1 VIQGNTQGLSKS
13 IIEELEALFEI
24 EVPKDSFLAPEIV
37 EKMCDITERIRREI
51 SIYVNRKGIVVDVSV
66 GEIGQVSLPFMRL
79 RRSENRL
86 SGIRCIHTH
95 PGGNG
100 SLSGVDLDSLKKLR
114 FDAMAAIGVERGKFN
129 NAWVAMLNPPDASE
143 EVDILG
149 PLSIEQFCGKHLM
162 ISILERDKNIGSS
175 EIIEVEDNSREK
187 AILVG
192 IDFNNEGIK
201 ALEELEQL
209 ANTAGAEVVYKVIQN
224 KRVPDA
230 STFIGRGKV
239 AELALIC
246 RELDAD
252 LIIFDDELTAS
263 QIRNLEDITGIRVID
278 RTTLI
283 LDIFAS
289 RAMSKEGKL
298 QVELA
303 QLNYRLS
310 RLSGL
315 GLTLSRLGGGIGTRG
330 PGEKKL
336 ETDRRHIRRRILEIE
351 AELKKVRS
359 RREALRERRDKN
371 MIPVVALVGYTNAG
385 KSTLLNALSGSNV
398 LVEDKLFATLDPV
411 SRGII
416 LKTGQDIIIVD
427 TVGFIDKLP
436 HDLVEAFKST
446 LEEAVYADLL
456 LHVVDAASPRLNEH
470 MEVVDKVLR
479 SLGANQPVIT
489 VYNKTDLLE
498 GEWTLPLRKPCVY
511 ISAEKGEGLEELLDV
526 IASQIPKRQ
535 KKVRLLV
542 PYKEGHILSY
552 IHDNGQV
559 LTEEYKEDGVCLEA
573 IIDEIQWKK
582 IAKYE
587 I

>member
-1 VIQGNTQGLSKS
+1 MIQGNTQGLSKS

-24 EVPKDSFLAPEIV
+24 EVAKDSFLSSEMI
-37 EKMCDITERIRREI
+37 EKLCYLTDKIRREI
-51 SIYVNRKGIVVDVSV
+51 SIYVNRKGVVMDVSV
-66 GEIGQVSLPFMRL
+66 GEIGQVSLPYMRL

-100 SLSGVDLDSLKKLR
+100 RLSGVDLNSLKKLR
-114 FDAMAAIGVERGKFN
+114 FDAMAAIGVKDGKFN
-129 NAWVAMLNPPDASE
+129 NAWVAMLNPPDASKE
-143 EVDILG
+143 IDIFG
-149 PLSIEQFCGKHLM
+149 PLSIEQFCSKYLM
-162 ISILERDKNIGSS
+162 NSILERDRSISSS
-175 EIIEVEDNSREK
+175 EIIEIEDNSREK
-187 AILVG
+187 VILVG
-192 IDFNNEGIK
+192 IDFDNEGIK

-230 STFIGRGKV
+230 STFIGKGKA
-239 AELALIC
+239 AELALIG
-246 RELDAD
+246 RELNAN

-336 ETDRRHIRRRILEIE
+336 ETDRRHIRRRIREIE
-351 AELKKVRS
+351 AELKKVRD

-385 KSTLLNALSGSNV
+385 KSTLLNALTGSSV

-411 SRGII
+411 SRGIT
-416 LKTGQDIIIVD
+416 LKTGQDIILVD

-456 LHVVDAASPRLNEH
+456 LHVVDASSPRLNEH
-470 MEVVDKVLR
+470 MEVVDKVLY
-479 SLGANQPVIT
+479 SLGANQPIIT
-489 VYNKTDLLE
+489 VYNKIDLVE
-498 GEWTLPLRKPCVY
+498 GEWTLPLRSPSVY
-511 ISAEKGEGLEELLDV
+511 ISAEKAEGLEVLLDI
-526 IASQIPKRQ
+526 IAREIPQRQ
-535 KKVRLLV
+535 KRVNLLI
-542 PYKEGHILSY
+542 PYKDGHILSY

-559 LTEEYKEDGVCLEA
+559 LTEEYREDGIYLEA
-573 IIDEIQWKK
+573 IIDEIQGKK
-582 IAKYE
+582 IAEYE
-587 I
+587 L